1 MQIVQLQR
9 IVTSKVTGSLLELEF
24 HSFVFAKGKVQV
36 IFTNDQTYPE
46 KGNSKGEEKNGD
58 DVDKNPFA

>member
-1 MQIVQLQR
+1 M
-9 IVTSKVTGSLLELEF
+9 SLLELEF